1 MDTHHVDGVLLRWGR
16 ELFYPHARLA
26 GPGSDG
32 ALPWL
37 SSGVHVTAG
46 TIRDRIRGVVRG
58 APQVVVK
65 ITGGGCGM
73 RAIVRHLNYITR
85 RCELPLTDE
94 DGREHRG
101 RDGLR
106 HVADL
111 WRYCGSLIHAEGDR
125 REALQ
130 IMLGMAADTNP
141 QALQAAAA
149 SFAAQEFA
157 GYRYAWVYH
166 GDQANPHVHL
176 AVRIESKDMRQRLH
190 PGPADLH
197 RWRER
202 FALALRDRGVEA
214 EATRRSTHG
223 TLKDD
228 DPIWMVKARA
238 AGTLRHDPHEV
249 TMSSQTMKQ
258 ALTAWG
264 HIYNALAAS
273 PDPADRQFAREVKSF
288 LAGTP
293 MVRHLAERAL
303 AQERRHQQ
311 AHEIELRERPEA
323 VKGQR
328 QHRAL
333 WQGHTISR

>member
-1 MDTHHVDGVLLRWGR
+1 MDAHRVDGVLLRWGR
-16 ELFYPHARLA
+16 ELFYPHARKA
-26 GPGSDG
+26 RPGSDG

-65 ITGGGCGM
+65 ITGGGRGM

-106 HVADL
+106 HLADL

-125 REALQ
+125 REVLQ
-130 IMLGMAADTNP
+130 ISLGMTAATDP

-149 SFAAQEFA
+149 AFAAQEFA
-157 GYRYAWVYH
+157 EYRYAWVYH

-202 FALALRDRGVEA
+202 FALALRGQGIEA

-223 TLKDD
+223 TVKDD

-249 TMSSQTMKQ
+249 TMRSHTMEQ

-264 HIYNALAAS
+264 HVHNALAAS
-273 PDPADRQFAREVKSF
+273 PDPADRQLAREVKSF

-293 MVRHLAERAL
+293 MVRHLAGRAL
-303 AQERRHQQ
+303 AQE
-311 AHEIELRERPEA
+311 
-323 VKGQR
+323 QR
-328 QHRAL
+328 QHRA
-333 WQGHTISR
+333 QETGQCQRQDQAQVQSEAAVARSFR

>member
-1 MDTHHVDGVLLRWGR
+1 MDSRQVDGVLLRWGQ
-16 ELFYPHARLA
+16 ELFYPHARKA
-26 GPGSDG
+26 RPGSDG

-37 SSGVHVTAG
+37 HAGGHVTAG
-46 TIRDRIRGVVRG
+46 TIRERIKGVVRG

-73 RAIVRHLNYITR
+73 RAILRHLNYITR

-94 DGREHRG
+94 DGQEHRG

-130 IMLGMAADTNP
+130 ITLGMTADTNP

-149 SFAAQEFA
+149 AFAAQEFA

-202 FALALRDRGVEA
+202 FALALRDRGIKA

-223 TLKDD
+223 TVKDD
-228 DPIWMVKARA
+228 DPIWRVKARA

-249 TMSSQTMKQ
+249 TMPSQTMEQ

-264 HIYNALAAS
+264 HVHNALAAS
-273 PDPADRQFAREVKSF
+273 PDPADRQLAREVKSF
-288 LAGTP
+288 LVGTP
-293 MVRHLAERAL
+293 MVRHLAGRAL
-303 AQERRHQQ
+303 AQERRQQ
-311 AHEIELRERPEA
+311 RAQEA
-323 VKGQR
+323 EQR
-328 QHRAL
+328 QRQDQA
-333 WQGHTISR
+333 QAQSQAAVARSFR